1 MHRINSFIENTVLY
15 MRINMYNFAFVYVRR
30 PFLTPVSEI
39 QDPGL
44 LVDEIIRVSHWGTSE
59 AQGYIA
65 VTS

>member
-1 MHRINSFIENTVLY
+1 MH
-15 MRINMYNFAFVYVRR
+15 INMNNFAFVYVRR
-30 PFLTPVSEI
+30 PSLTPVSEI

-65 VTS
+65 VTF